1 MRLSGVLLILKKL
14 LNKKLRP
21 EKLVKKLSYRSYKE
35 TYSFL
40 TTEIKVLIMC
50 RKMLR
55 KSSKIK
61 KKWTFMTFN

>member
-1 MRLSGVLLILKKL
+1 MRLSGVLLIIKKL

-21 EKLVKKLSYRSYKE
+21 EKLVKKLSYKSYKE

-50 RKMLR
+50 RKSQL
-55 KSSKIK
+55 KFFHHK
-61 KKWTFMTFN
+61 KKNN

>member
-1 MRLSGVLLILKKL
+1 MRLSGVFRIIKKL

-21 EKLVKKLSYRSYKE
+21 EKLVKKLSYKSYKE

-50 RKMLR
+50 RKSQL
-55 KSSKIK
+55 KFFHHK
-61 KKWTFMTFN
+61 KAVNLH